1 MTSGSR
7 LKLTSL
13 AHTIEVC
20 LDVVDTGQNRPI
32 FQKERLRFGPT
43 TSENRC
49 IHPDDWT
56 TTRYRVSQPARPG
69 YSRIA

>member
-32 FQKERLRFGPT
+32 FQK
-43 TSENRC
+43 
-49 IHPDDWT
+49 
-56 TTRYRVSQPARPG
+56 
-69 YSRIA
+69 